1 LVALPKTPTRAASS
15 ARAGGS
21 STAWQTRE
29 WLKCSFSPLYFV
41 HTYCSVYD
49 AIALEWIPFHLWPD
63 QAHVLKTF
71 QLNRLVV
78 VLKARQIGMTWLA
91 LCFALWLMLFHP
103 AATILLFS
111 RRDTESIDLLD
122 FRLKG
127 IYQRLPAWMKARAV
141 EVNSAHEWALSN
153 GSRAIAFPTT
163 AGDSY
168 TGTLVIGDEFDLLTD
183 QGRLIRSV
191 KPTIDNGG
199 RMILLSRPDKSRP
212 QTDFKNIYRAAKQG
226 LNDWVSV
233 FLSWRAHP
241 GRDDAWYEAQRRDSL
256 TRTGSLDDLH
266 EQYPATDTEALAA
279 RTLDKR
285 IAPDWIEQ
293 CYVEAAPLIA
303 VGVGDGAIPLPEGFP
318 AIPGLRVYRLPQP
331 GHSYIVGVDPAE
343 GNPTSDDS
351 ALEVICRETGEQVAE
366 LAGKFQ
372 PAVIAAHADRIG
384 TFYNRAGLMVER
396 NNHGHAVLLWL
407 KDNSRLR
414 RLHGFDGKDGWH
426 STTQGKTLLYDGA
439 ADAFREQATTLH
451 SFAAHVQL
459 GSIEGSSLRAPEG
472 EHDDLADAYALAL
485 AGCTAPTGS
494 PVDFG

>member
-1 LVALPKTPTRAASS
+1 
-15 ARAGGS
+15 
-21 STAWQTRE
+21 
-29 WLKCSFSPLYFV
+29 
-41 HTYCSVYD
+41 
-49 AIALEWIPFHLWPD
+49 
-63 QAHVLKTF
+63 
-71 QLNRLVV
+71 
-78 VLKARQIGMTWLA
+78 
-91 LCFALWLMLFHP
+91 MLFHP

-111 RRDTESIDLLD
+111 RRDDEAIDLLD

-168 TGTLVIGDEFDLLTD
+168 TATLVIGDEFDLIGD
-183 QGRLIRSV
+183 QGHLIRAV

-241 GRDDAWYEAQRRDSL
+241 GRDEAWYEAQRRDSL
-256 TRTGSLDDLH
+256 ARTGALDDLH
-266 EQYPATDTEALAA
+266 KQYPATDTEALAA

-285 IAPDWIEQ
+285 IAPDWLEQ
-293 CYVEAAPLIA
+293 CYAEADPVVT
-303 VGVGDGAIPLPEGFP
+303 VGVDDAGQKLPEGFP

-331 GHSYIVGVDPAE
+331 GHSYVVGVDPAE

-372 PAVIAAHADRIG
+372 PAVIAAHANAIG
-384 TFYNRAGLMVER
+384 TFYNRADLMVER
-396 NNHGHAVLLWL
+396 NDHGHAVLLWL
-407 KDNSRLR
+407 RDNSRLR
-414 RLHGFDGKDGWH
+414 RLCGRDDRPGWH
-426 STTQGKTLLYDGA
+426 STSQGKMLLYDGA
-439 ADAFREQATTLH
+439 ADAFRERATVLH

-459 GSIEGSSLRAPEG
+459 CSIEGRSLRAPEG

-485 AGCTAPTGS
+485 AGCTVSSGAVPIGTRRLWNDRVVDRPGRRGVCRTAGAGAEVR
-494 PVDFG
+494 PVGFDDRQRAGWGDEPGTLGPLRYVDHGLRLRQPACAGGDLRAAQAR